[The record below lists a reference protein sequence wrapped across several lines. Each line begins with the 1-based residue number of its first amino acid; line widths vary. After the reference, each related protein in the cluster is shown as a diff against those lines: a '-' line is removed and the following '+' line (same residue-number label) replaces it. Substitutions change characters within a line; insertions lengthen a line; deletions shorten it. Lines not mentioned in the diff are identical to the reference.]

1 MEEIDEMFM
10 ARLPARKFRKYQ
22 CTGQA
27 AIESKMRHAEASTSG
42 ERDSKEQATET
53 IEKVF
58 GDDKAVAG
66 VVETAIHIA

>member
-1 MEEIDEMFM
+1 
-10 ARLPARKFRKYQ
+10 
-22 CTGQA
+22 
-27 AIESKMRHAEASTSG
+27 MRHAEASTSG